1 MHRQRCRQGNLSA
14 QFLGH
19 DKYSGGGHSFIPC
32 FIHSHKLSMLSTWHC
47 AVTTI
52 NKMNNTLPK
61 GVLYLLSSSSKCL
74 DSLLVYTPKGQANCL
89 FTLALCL
96 NYKGFMAISRWSC
109 LHFTSEFVFH
119 LSGPSLLLLST
130 WGSWGQRGD
139 KWARWEDNILLVYV
153 KINTICKVSALA
165 KVSAALNQDHTDHSQ
180 CQFLQVYRTYVHTG
194 L

>member
-61 GVLYLLSSSSKCL
+61 AVLYLLSSSSKCL

-96 NYKGFMAISRWSC
+96 NYKAFMAISR
-109 LHFTSEFVFH
+109 
-119 LSGPSLLLLST
+119 
-130 WGSWGQRGD
+130 
-139 KWARWEDNILLVYV
+139 
-153 KINTICKVSALA
+153 
-165 KVSAALNQDHTDHSQ
+165 
-180 CQFLQVYRTYVHTG
+180 
-194 L
+194 